1 LAAAF
6 QTSLGGSRV
15 FCQSKMFRIAA
26 ACLLIASVA
35 ANRVHKAVSK
45 HESGFGASCE
55 DLEAMFHD
63 RVVRFQG
70 LLDAHSDES
79 SFNTVTQVRFMMRS
93 YGVVRTLR
101 RASSCAWVVDGNG
114 DDIQQVRSI
123 VATLIDGNPC
133 AETARE
139 ILAEGGSAES
149 AEIEIQSVW
158 RAMSVLGND
167 NCEVT
172 AYEETDEMIHLDDE
186 ETATAQLADY
196 DAQAQDN
203 IDEMADAMENDAGGA
218 AFLQTDSD
226 ARTQSFRTVMRT
238 LGVVFLMLFLL
249 LACAGTVAI
258 ISAVLAFTISQYT
271 VLSWCN
277 RCRDTGLLH
286 AFHAVFFG
294 FVPGAAL
301 GFAACS
307 YQLYTQLL
315 PALTAAPANI
325 TNVTQ

>member
-1 LAAAF
+1 
-6 QTSLGGSRV
+6 
-15 FCQSKMFRIAA
+15 
-26 ACLLIASVA
+26 
-35 ANRVHKAVSK
+35 
-45 HESGFGASCE
+45 
-55 DLEAMFHD
+55 MFHN

-79 SFNTVTQVRFMMRS
+79 SFNTVTQARFMMRS

-101 RASSCAWVVDGNG
+101 RANSCAWVVDGNG

-139 ILAEGGSAES
+139 ILAEGGSADT

-158 RAMSVLGND
+158 RAMSVLGTD
-167 NCEVT
+167 NCEAA
-172 AYEETDEMIHLDDE
+172 AYDETEEIHLDDE
-186 ETATAQLADY
+186 ETVTAQLADL

-218 AFLQTDSD
+218 AFLQTESD

-258 ISAVLAFTISQYT
+258 ISAMLALTISQYT
-271 VLSWCN
+271 VLSWCPL
-277 RCRDTGLLH
+277 CRDTSLLH
-286 AFHAVFFG
+286 AFHAVMFG